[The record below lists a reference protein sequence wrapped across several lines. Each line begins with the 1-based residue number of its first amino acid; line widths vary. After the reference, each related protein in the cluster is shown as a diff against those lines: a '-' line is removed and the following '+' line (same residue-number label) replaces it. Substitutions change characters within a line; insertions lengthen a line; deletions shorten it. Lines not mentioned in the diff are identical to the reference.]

1 MNKRISD
8 ALKNEEQYFR
18 THQAYYTIANRLGVP
33 YLAHTLNQVI
43 VNHIKRCLPMIRSQI
58 TAMLFSKEKELKT
71 LQLFREN
78 DTQNES

>member
-33 YLAHTLNQVI
+33 YLAHTLN
-43 VNHIKRCLPMIRSQI
+43 
-58 TAMLFSKEKELKT
+58 
-71 LQLFREN
+71 
-78 DTQNES
+78 